1 MNKIIP
7 LVIMAAV
14 GCLVSCSGNGDGR
27 KFPPGRVV
35 VDSTEIIVT
44 DSIVP
49 AEPDT
54 VPVAADAR

>member
-1 MNKIIP
+1 
-7 LVIMAAV
+7 MAAM

-44 DSIVP
+44 DCQAP
-49 AEPDT
+49 AAADT
-54 VPVAADAR
+54 VPFAGNAG

>member
-1 MNKIIP
+1 
-7 LVIMAAV
+7 MAAV
-14 GCLVSCSGNGDGR
+14 SCLVSCSGNGDGR

-49 AEPDT
+49 VEPDT
-54 VPVAADAR
+54 VPVAEDAR

>member
-1 MNKIIP
+1 
-7 LVIMAAV
+7 MAAV
-14 GCLVSCSGNGDGR
+14 GCLVSCSGNGEGH

-49 AEPDT
+49 AAPDT